1 MQISPRLSSREIELG
16 QHCER
21 PGQRTPAHVMR
32 SGTSNTHPACVTAS
46 RAVDGREPLRA
57 SYATSVSLDAVFGV
71 GVGATVGEEHSLAAC
86 DESNDVRDVDVCDE
100 HPDTDDAEL
109 GVGRTLPFSE

>member
-1 MQISPRLSSREIELG
+1 M
-16 QHCER
+16 
-21 PGQRTPAHVMR
+21 
-32 SGTSNTHPACVTAS
+32 
-46 RAVDGREPLRA
+46 
-57 SYATSVSLDAVFGV
+57 
-71 GVGATVGEEHSLAAC
+71 GEEHSLATC